1 MPDAASTRP
10 SASRPFTLATRALSI
25 LTACVLVGGAASAY
39 ATDQPLEYYTRHAE
53 VDDVA
58 ISPNGKLLAAALA
71 SQDRSRVAIL
81 RLPDLKTLAT
91 LDAGDGLRIGQMLW
105 LSGDRLAYTLRAI
118 EPARLRR
125 PPAGELFSL
134 RLRSD
139 GSAEVNS
146 FRFTRGK
153 DYGSADILGLA
164 AEGGERL
171 LVSEHAWL
179 RSDAG
184 YRYDADA
191 QPAIAVIDTRAK
203 TRSVIDRL
211 PLSDAS
217 ALVDEQGRA
226 RFATGFDSA
235 GKRDV
240 MWRPDAAWTPFR
252 VPGFRAETV
261 TPWRYS
267 DAGHTLVF
275 TGAPE
280 RESTIGLYRFDT
292 ASGAVTKVYA
302 HPQADVAETVFDLP
316 DERLIGARVEAER
329 PEHHWLDG
337 ESRAQKIY
345 ELLERAFPQHDVRL
359 TSAAANAPLATA
371 FVRSDTDPGAWYIVD
386 TAKRNAGFLFASHPW
401 IDPAQSRPTES
412 VSLRARDGTPLHGYL
427 TRPRDGAGPFPLV
440 VLVHPNPY
448 ESRDVWGYDWQT
460 ELLAN
465 HGYAVLRVNYRGST
479 GYGED
484 FRAAGFGQWGGKMQD
499 DLTDATRWA
508 IDHGVA
514 EKGNI
519 CIYGTGYG
527 GYAALMGAVREPSL
541 YRCVASYG
549 GITDLEQLLDRDSVT
564 RSAAGKAA
572 IAGAVGT
579 DRETLRQRS
588 PARNAERIEAHVL
601 LVHDGDDPV
610 VSYEHAAYMNQ
621 ALLAAGK
628 VVRFESVSYGAHEL
642 YTQAQR
648 DAVWATLL
656 GFLHDELRGG
666 RLPTS
671 AGTTP

>member
-1 MPDAASTRP
+1 VPYAASTRP
-10 SASRPFTLATRALSI
+10 GGSRPHTLATRALAI
-25 LTACVLVGGAASAY
+25 LTACVLVGDAASAY
-39 ATDQPLEYYTRHAE
+39 ATEQPLEYYTRRAE

-139 GSAEVNS
+139 GTEVDS
-146 FRFTRGK
+146 FRFTQGK
-153 DYGSADILGLA
+153 DYASADILGLA

-179 RSDAG
+179 RSDDG

-191 QPAIAVIDTRAK
+191 QPAIAVIDTRAA
-203 TRSVIDRL
+203 TRTVIDRL

-217 ALVDEQGRA
+217 ALIDEQGRA

-235 GKRDV
+235 GKRDL
-240 MWRPDAAWTPFR
+240 MWKHDAAWTPFR

-261 TPWRYS
+261 TPRQYS
-267 DAGHTLVF
+267 DGGHTLVF

-292 ASGAVTKVYA
+292 ASGAVTKLYA
-302 HPQADVAETVFDLP
+302 HPQADVAETVFDLS

-329 PEHHWLDG
+329 PEYHWLDG
-337 ESRAQKIY
+337 ESRAPKIY
-345 ELLERAFPQHDVRL
+345 ELLEKAFPQHDVRI
-359 TSAAANAPLATA
+359 TSAAANAQLATA
-371 FVRSDTDPGAWYIVD
+371 FVRSDTDPGAWYVVD
-386 TAKRNAGFLFASHPW
+386 TAKRNADFLFASHPW
-401 IDPAQSRPTES
+401 IDPAQSRAVES
-412 VSLRARDGTPLHGYL
+412 ISLHARDGTPLHAYL

-440 VLVHPNPY
+440 IAVHPDPY
-448 ESRDVWGYDWQT
+448 ETRAEWGYDWEAQ
-460 ELLAN
+460 LLAN

-484 FRAAGFGQWGGKMQD
+484 FRVAGYGQWGAKMQD
-499 DLTDATRWA
+499 DLTDATHWA
-508 IDHGVA
+508 IDQGIA
-514 EKGNI
+514 AKDNI
-519 CIYGTGYG
+519 CILGSGYG
-527 GYAALMGAVREPSL
+527 GYAALMGAVREPAL

-549 GITDLEQLLDRDSVT
+549 GITDLEQLLDRDST
-564 RSAAGKAA
+564 MRSVAGRAA
-572 IAGAVGT
+572 IAAAVGT
-579 DRETLRQRS
+579 DRATLRAVS
-588 PARNAERIEAHVL
+588 PARNAERIQAHVL
-601 LVHDGDDPV
+601 LIHDEDDPV
-610 VSYEHAAYMNQ
+610 VNYAHATYMNQ

-628 VVRFESVSYGAHEL
+628 VVRLESTSSGAHEL

-648 DAVWATLL
+648 DEVWAKLL
-656 GFLHDELRGG
+656 GLLHDELRGG
-666 RLPTS
+666 RLPVS
-671 AGTTP
+671 ASVGR